1 MKGRNYKPSL
11 NEEVK
16 RGLYEKEVFFEK
28 EAFNNFKLN
37 KKELVSYW

>member
-1 MKGRNYKPSL
+1 MSDNSISGSKDS
-11 NEEVK
+11 
-16 RGLYEKEVFFEK
+16 EK